1 VPISDFNAPYILPRV
16 AVAAILARDADGAQ
30 AALDA
35 LAELGTR
42 GRAVD
47 VDRSTVRAGIA
58 ALGGDL
64 ETAKVGYR
72 DALAGYRDLGLAW
85 DEALL
90 GLQAVTT
97 VGPAD
102 PEVAAWVE
110 SSRVIL
116 ARLGAVPAL
125 TQLDAIAASG
135 VPDAVAG

>member
-1 VPISDFNAPYILPRV
+1 MRW
-16 AVAAILARDADGAQ
+16 
-30 AALDA
+30 
-35 LAELGTR
+35 TR
-42 GRAVD
+42 TGRPCE
-47 VDRSTVRAGIA
+47 AGIA

-64 ETAKVGYR
+64 DAARVGYR
-72 DALAGYRDLGLAW
+72 VALAAYRDLGLAW

-90 GLQAVTT
+90 GLQAATT

-125 TQLDAIAASG
+125 AQLDAIAASA